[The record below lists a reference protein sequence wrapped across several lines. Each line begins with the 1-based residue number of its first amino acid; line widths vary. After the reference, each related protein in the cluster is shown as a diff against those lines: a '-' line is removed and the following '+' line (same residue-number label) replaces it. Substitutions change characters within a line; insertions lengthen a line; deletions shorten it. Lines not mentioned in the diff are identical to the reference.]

1 MKKKDLILKRVLPC
15 IAVIILLIIVIVYA
29 IKQNDKEKQGIV
41 QGTTPEQ
48 IAEAESQSDLDF
60 TTRGEFEYLASTCFF
75 RNNIDVGLYTP
86 TTRLIKT
93 QTDINNNTV
102 ELSED
107 DWEVEVV
114 FARDETNFATYIY
127 NYKTKTLLLEDTTH
141 LVMSP
146 IFTSIEEAIDYL
158 NYDETIAYNMATTF
172 NNYIKEPIK
181 EVTFNVNTEW
191 VDDVILTIKT
201 TDNMSYDIVS
211 TKDAFVYLIKE
222 SITNKVIYN
231 YETTPVIAHQTYN
244 NDETIVDNVEDI
256 DNETVADEEL
266 LESEALVD
274 DNTDTADENAEE
286 TEN

>member
-1 MKKKDLILKRVLPC
+1 
-15 IAVIILLIIVIVYA
+15 
-29 IKQNDKEKQGIV
+29 
-41 QGTTPEQ
+41 
-48 IAEAESQSDLDF
+48 
-60 TTRGEFEYLASTCFF
+60 
-75 RNNIDVGLYTP
+75 
-86 TTRLIKT
+86 
-93 QTDINNNTV
+93 
-102 ELSED
+102 
-107 DWEVEVV
+107 
-114 FARDETNFATYIY
+114 
-127 NYKTKTLLLEDTTH
+127 
-141 LVMSP
+141 MSP

-172 NNYIKEPIK
+172 NTYIKEPIK

-231 YETTPVIAHQTYN
+231 YETTPVIEQQTYN

-266 LESEALVD
+266 LESETLVD
-274 DNTDTADENAEE
+274 DNTDTVDENAEE

>member
-107 DWEVEVV
+107 DWKVEVV

-172 NNYIKEPIK
+172 NTYIKEPIK

-231 YETTPVIAHQTYN
+231 YETTPVIEQQTYN

-266 LESEALVD
+266 LESEALID

>member
-107 DWEVEVV
+107 DWKVEVV

-172 NNYIKEPIK
+172 NTYIKEPIK

-231 YETTPVIAHQTYN
+231 YETTPVIEQQTYN